1 MRKALLSVLGVLLL
15 ASFAAAQATAAKG
28 GGAATPDELRQ
39 RWAAAANA
47 KDAAGIAALYTE
59 DALLMPS
66 NAPSAKG
73 RAAIAAAFKGMLDQ
87 GAHDISLAKVDGGM
101 SGSWG
106 YEAGTYAATFGT
118 SKDKGKYLL
127 TLKKGADGKWLI
139 QDDIFNSDM
148 PCAPAPAAPAK

>member
-1 MRKALLSVLGVLLL
+1 MRKALLSVLGVLLF
-15 ASFAAAQATAAKG
+15 ASFASAQGSTKATKA
-28 GGAATPDELRQ
+28 GGAATPDELRE

-47 KDAAGIAALYTE
+47 KDAAGIAALYME

-66 NAPSAKG
+66 NAPTAKG
-73 RAAIAAAFKGMLDQ
+73 RVAIQAALQGMLEQ
-87 GAHDISLAKVDGGM
+87 GAHDISLSKVDGGM

-106 YEAGTYAATFGT
+106 YEAGTYGATFGT

-148 PCAPAPAAPAK
+148 PCAAAPK

>member
-1 MRKALLSVLGVLLL
+1 MRKALLFVLGVLVF
-15 ASFAAAQATAAKG
+15 ASFASAQGSTKATMAS
-28 GGAATPDELRQ
+28 GAGTPDELRQ

-59 DALLMPS
+59 DALMMPS
-66 NAPSAKG
+66 NAPTAKG
-73 RAAIAAAFKGMLDQ
+73 RVAIQAAFQGMLEQ

-101 SGSWG
+101 SGSWA

-127 TLKKGADGKWLI
+127 TLKKGADGNWRI
-139 QDDIFNSDM
+139 QHDIFNSDM
-148 PCAPAPAAPAK
+148 PCAAGPK